1 MSLTLNDANRRQSF
15 SVAIINDSFYELD
28 VEDFTLVLRID
39 PVEIPPP
46 SNVILCPK
54 VSSVQILDDDGKIN
68 QDSL

>member
-1 MSLTLNDANRRQSF
+1 M
-15 SVAIINDSFYELD
+15 AIINDSFYELD

-46 SNVILCPK
+46 SNVILCPS

>member
-46 SNVILCPK
+46 SNVANTLSKSFICSDLR
-54 VSSVQILDDDGKIN
+54 
-68 QDSL
+68 